1 MKGLLLK
8 DFYLLR
14 KYCRAFIFMVIVFW
28 AASLFAEDNAFLSTY
43 PVLLASVMPVTLISY
58 DEREKWNLYSA
69 ALPYSRGQIVSAKYL
84 TGLLSVLVVM
94 VMTVGGQT
102 ARMVYQGVASPKSVL
117 AMMAPFI
124 VISLIGPSVLLPI
137 IYKFGTEKGR
147 IAYYILI
154 GVICGSAVFI
164 PAITDFMNLLRF
176 PLVIAAATIVIYAG
190 SWLLSI
196 AIYRKKE
203 LC

>member
-94 VMTVGGQT
+94 VMTVGSQT
-102 ARMVYQGVASPKSVL
+102 ARMVYQGVVSPKSVL
-117 AMMAPFI
+117 AMMAPYI

>member
-117 AMMAPFI
+117 AMMAPYI